1 MRRSNKMIQQWKLGD
16 LKIWK
21 TIIRHYTKLLSSPQA
36 KSHNAW
42 LTTETCRTKTA
53 DTDDV
58 IGSPNTKTINSVGF
72 SKPPVF
78 LPFNFARDSNQKD
91 ESVFRKK

>member
-58 IGSPNTKTINSVGF
+58 ISKPNPKTINSGNI
-72 SKPPVF
+72 SKKTVAECVDTGHR
-78 LPFNFARDSNQKD
+78 N
-91 ESVFRKK
+91 